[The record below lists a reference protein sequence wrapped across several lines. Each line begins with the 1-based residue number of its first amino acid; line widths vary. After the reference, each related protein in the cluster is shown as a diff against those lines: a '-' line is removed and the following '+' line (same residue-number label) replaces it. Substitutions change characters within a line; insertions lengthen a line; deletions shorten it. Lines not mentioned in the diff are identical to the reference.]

1 VSGGGAAAGAP
12 GDAPDGSPSG
22 GAPRREPLLLIHGLG
37 ASKSVWDPV
46 VPLLSAER
54 EVIALDLPGFGA
66 APPLPPGV
74 EPTALALAE
83 ALREQL
89 AARGIPRPH
98 VAGNSLGA
106 WVGLE
111 LGRIGAA
118 RSVTC
123 LSPAGLWRGPIGP
136 SESRTRE
143 WARRLRPLVGLAL
156 RVPRLRR
163 RALRTFSAHPDR
175 VPAAAGRELVLHW
188 IDADGYEGA
197 NKAMREHIFKPEGYP
212 PASEVPVTIAWAEHD
227 QLVGPPKPERRPAGA
242 RFLVMPD
249 VGHTPM
255 WDDPALVAQVLLEGS
270 AAPPVPASDLS
281 GSYEPLSSEAPQ
293 PDPGGAS

>member
-1 VSGGGAAAGAP
+1 MSAAASGAP
-12 GDAPDGSPSG
+12 A
-22 GAPRREPLLLIHGLG
+22 REPLLLIHGLG

-46 VPLLSAER
+46 VPILARER

-66 APPLPPGV
+66 APSLPAGV

-83 ALREQL
+83 ALRDQL
-89 AARGIPRPH
+89 GALGTPRPH

-123 LSPAGLWRGPIGP
+123 LSPAGLWRAPIGP

-156 RVPRLRR
+156 WVPPLRR
-163 RALRTFSAHPDR
+163 RALTTFSAHPDR
-175 VPAAAGRELVLHW
+175 IPAAAGRKLVVDW

-197 NKAMREHIFKPEGYP
+197 NKAMREHVFETEGYP
-212 PASEVPVTIAWAEHD
+212 PESEVPVTIAWAERD
-227 QLVGPPKPERRPAGA
+227 KLVGPPKTERRPAGA

-255 WDDPALVAQVLLEGS
+255 WDDPELVAGVLLDGS
-270 AAPPVPASDLS
+270 GRVSS
-281 GSYEPLSSEAPQ
+281 GETVTSE
-293 PDPGGAS
+293 GGAS